1 MLDLAKSSI
10 ILFFQGNLFQNP
22 SGVWR
27 QLAIGIGLTLVIF
40 LAAVKIAGFG
50 LPLAA
55 AIASFIGGAAHQL
68 IGDVARFEAINAG
81 FRNGPSGV
89 KSLLSA
95 SPTFGAPRGRA
106 DHCAVARAA
115 LSICSVVFVT
125 GLLLPFVVDAFSRH
139 IMPSE
144 ETASRSVE
152 RGSPVS
158 DHKRASASLAPSSQ

>member
-81 FRNGPSGV
+81 WEEAQQTVVIAFRGAIEA
-89 KSLLSA
+89 LSREA
-95 SPTFGAPRGRA
+95 LRKLIAGLKEAPGALDA
-106 DHCAVARAA
+106 LRAA
-115 LSICSVVFVT
+115 AAHPLVYAV
-125 GLLLPFVVDAFSRH
+125 LRRH
-139 IMPSE
+139 
-144 ETASRSVE
+144 
-152 RGSPVS
+152 G
-158 DHKRASASLAPSSQ
+158 